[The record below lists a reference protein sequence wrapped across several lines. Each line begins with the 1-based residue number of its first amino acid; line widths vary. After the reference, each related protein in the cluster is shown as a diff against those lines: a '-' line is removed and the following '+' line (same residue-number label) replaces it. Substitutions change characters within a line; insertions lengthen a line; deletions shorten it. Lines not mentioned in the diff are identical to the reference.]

1 MHTAHTHTTKNGKNA
16 HTLKGLFGCCN
27 ETERT
32 CACYYRWWA
41 QMRAPRFDIQFFPP
55 AGLLSAI
62 WAFDFFFIYR
72 NYYGIPK
79 EFIRQNFFALDG
91 GCIIKPLDDQQ
102 VCINMWW
109 RAIDDNHAN
118 ASRAH
123 EKRFKSPLSA
133 DDIATSRQQT
143 GKKNDRFRLN
153 AELWINRTTK
163 KYQPR
168 LDT

>member
-1 MHTAHTHTTKNGKNA
+1 LGV
-16 HTLKGLFGCCN
+16 
-27 ETERT
+27 
-32 CACYYRWWA
+32 W
-41 QMRAPRFDIQFFPP
+41 FFLYLPELLWNTQRIYPP
-55 AGLLSAI
+55 I
-62 WAFDFFFIYR
+62 FFDF
-72 NYYGIPK
+72 GW
-79 EFIRQNFFALDG
+79 

-123 EKRFKSPLSA
+123 EKRFKSPLLA

-163 KYQPR
+163 NINRDSIHNQTTDPKN
-168 LDT
+168 L